1 MADVTAQATAEIQD
15 DTNTTR
21 LSGTLILTV
30 PDSDPGV
37 AGALYSDSGVLT
49 VSAG

>member
-1 MADVTAQATAEIQD
+1 MADVTATAPAKIQD
-15 DTNTTR
+15 DTNTER

-37 AGALYSDSGVLT
+37 EGQLYSDSGVLT